1 MDFHVS
7 ELWIRIKQVLAKAWE
22 IFQMLAGLAFI
33 LFLLVSC
40 FSSDDKDDDYQKDN
54 YEPYSYE
61 HNDVYQNEP
70 YYEQDT
76 YYDQDDDEYPSYEEK
91 WSPEGDYI
99 GS

>member
-1 MDFHVS
+1 MS

-22 IFQMLAGLAFI
+22 IFQMLLGLAFI

-40 FSSDDKDDDYQKDN
+40 FSSDDKDDDYQKDD

-61 HNDVYQNEP
+61 HNDVYQNEH
-70 YYEQDT
+70 YYEE
-76 YYDQDDDEYPSYEEK
+76 DDDEYHGYEEK

>member
-1 MDFHVS
+1 MWSRV
-7 ELWIRIKQVLAKAWE
+7 KQFLAKTWDVC
-22 IFQMLAGLAFI
+22 QMLLGLFFI
-33 LFLLVSC
+33 LFLVVSC
-40 FSSDDKDDDYQKDN
+40 FSSDDKDDDYQKDD

-70 YYEQDT
+70 YYEE
-76 YYDQDDDEYPSYEEK
+76 DDDEYPSYEEK